1 MVSDRQYCQCI
12 GFAPGRHPGP

>member
-12 GFAPGRHPGP
+12 GF